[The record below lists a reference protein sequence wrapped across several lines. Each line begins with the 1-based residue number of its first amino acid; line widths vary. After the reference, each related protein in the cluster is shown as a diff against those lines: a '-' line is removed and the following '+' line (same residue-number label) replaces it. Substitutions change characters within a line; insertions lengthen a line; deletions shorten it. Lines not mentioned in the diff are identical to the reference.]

1 MYTTK
6 ENKTKNILLGIICI
20 IALAMGIL
28 NNSYLIAGMYI
39 ITLMPV
45 AYMMKNE
52 DTYSLLYGILLVTTF
67 YDYVLYVPGIHNVYL
82 FHVVLGLFTIMTLYR
97 IIKDRNILLKIDKKV
112 LIIFIIWFIYM
123 CSSVTWAL
131 NKQLSIKYIA
141 IYIMMFC
148 FIIDIMVY
156 NINKERFAKTIKL
169 LIGLI
174 SLIIVIGFI
183 EVLLGMQLP
192 VAHHY
197 DGLRATNAYDFN
209 ALRARPIAFSYNTN
223 NLAATLGILVPI
235 CFFGI
240 NKFSNIIIKIY
251 LMIISSMGFALVVL
265 TTART

>member
-6 ENKTKNILLGIICI
+6 ENKMKNILLGIICAMA
-20 IALAMGIL
+20 IAIGIL
-28 NNSYLIAGMYI
+28 NNSYLVAGMYI
-39 ITLMPV
+39 ITLIPV

-82 FHVVLGLFTIMTLYR
+82 FHIVLGLFTIMTLYR

-123 CSSVTWAL
+123 CISVTWAL

-148 FIIDIMVY
+148 FIVDIMVY
-156 NINKERFAKTIKL
+156 NINKERFAKTINL

-192 VAHHY
+192 VMHHY
-197 DGLRATNAYDFN
+197 DGIRASNSYDFN
-209 ALRARPIAFSYNTN
+209 ALKSKTN
-223 NLAATLGILVPI
+223 SIFLQH
-235 CFFGI
+235 
-240 NKFSNIIIKIY
+240 
-251 LMIISSMGFALVVL
+251 
-265 TTART
+265 